1 VLSGGL
7 ESDRVSGGSG
17 NDFID
22 GGSGKNS
29 IDAGSGNDLIDAANN
44 HGGER
49 INCGPGRDRVI
60 ADSSDRLRN
69 CERVSRA

>member
-7 ESDRVSGGSG
+7 QSDRIFGGSG

-49 INCGPGRDRVI
+49 INCGRGHDRVI
-60 ADSSDRLRN
+60 ADKSDRLRN